1 MGLTLGPAVR
11 PKLRKKEKRI
21 VAEMEDWGHIKFWP
35 LDLGPRIAAPHVPAS
50 SWRIGVSY
58 LYHSLSFYIHLKSL
72 QKSPPQKQMPLYHIL
87 SIHYHYHTLLT
98 ILYHCFC
105 LKLSITTF
113 LELKLQELKAQLV
126 KTQELL
132 QLAVK
137 EKENTQK
144 IIEVP
149 RATVYWHVLM
159 FFPPLKT

>member
-1 MGLTLGPAVR
+1 M
-11 PKLRKKEKRI
+11 
-21 VAEMEDWGHIKFWP
+21 AEMEDLGHFKFWP

-87 SIHYHYHTLLT
+87 YHTLPYFT
-98 ILYHCFC
+98 YHT
-105 LKLSITTF
+105 LPLVGSSKLSITTF

-149 RATVYWHVLM
+149 RATVYWRVLIFSSFENLM
-159 FFPPLKT
+159 FNCLTNVELRQEGKS

>member
-1 MGLTLGPAVR
+1 MKLGLSWFVHCPGLLDLGFRYTFRFGNPLPARILVAWGLTNKGSGFRVTMGLTLGPAVR

-105 LKLSITTF
+105 LKSYRS
-113 LELKLQELKAQLV
+113 QHS
-126 KTQELL
+126 
-132 QLAVK
+132 
-137 EKENTQK
+137 
-144 IIEVP
+144 
-149 RATVYWHVLM
+149 WS
-159 FFPPLKT
+159 